1 MKASKKLLSLLLVVM
16 LLVSAIPFQALAA
29 PVGVPVRIE
38 KEDGAFVGNDTL
50 TVPDDGVTLSKELG
64 DGLLGES
71 AAYETLYWKSA
82 VTGNQLPLTE
92 TLTNATAS
100 AQDYSIKLVVR
111 DKAPTPTTYTATL
124 QGTLDGAPVGSVV
137 SKNNI
142 STINLNEALAR
153 EVYDFDAAAVS
164 FVGWKEGS
172 GEKNLT
178 ANAVFN
184 AEFKSKFTITY
195 KVTLDGVERSATTE
209 TKLKGDTLTLDT
221 AAATAK
227 FGTGYDADKYVF
239 AGWKKSDGTA
249 AEAAPIVSAN
259 ATYTAVFTT
268 KPAEA
273 PTYKATIYVTLDG
286 VAKNPVFETNVSTL
300 NRQSVYEQVVNAKSL
315 GQVDDFTYYFYRGT
329 TVSEANR
336 LTADAPLTQDSTF
349 TLVISTKPAT
359 TYHNIK
365 VYAVKYVGNVNKGVV
380 SDPIFDSGNIEGTVK
395 LLDYLNSKYTEIE
408 ANAESIAT
416 DAQLGTNPTFY
427 NNRELTSKVV
437 NTTLTDASKVVYVR
451 VNVPEVKN
459 VLLYVH
465 KGTELS
471 KLTHLDPKVLHG
483 YVEGSYVTYD
493 QVQAVLGKNVKFY
506 GLFTEERWDNRNAS
520 IKDDALPQIQVPA
533 GGVEIHVWVT
543 SGNVFNAD
551 PTNPKTGDY
560 ILDTAVTLMVIS
572 GLAAAAVYVIGKKRR
587 V

>member
-38 KEDGAFVGNDTL
+38 KEDGALVGNDTL

-64 DGLLGES
+64 DSLLGES

-82 VTGNQLPLTE
+82 TTGNQLPLTE

-100 AQDYSIKLVVR
+100 TEGYSIKLVVR

-124 QGTLDGAPVGSVV
+124 KATLDNVDQRTATESGVAGTKVQLTEA
-137 SKNNI
+137 KAKDLL
-142 STINLNEALAR
+142 STT
-153 EVYDFDAAAVS
+153 FDPDKHE
-164 FVGWKEGS
+164 FKGWKKGS
-172 GEKNLT
+172 
-178 ANAVFN
+178 NAASAEELVDGNPTFI
-184 AEFKSKFTITY
+184 AEFVTKTTTPPPTSTYSLTVKVFSKGTKIVEQTLTDQTT
-195 KVTLDGVERSATTE
+195 VTLDENLVKSVYADFDTNKEEIDKWYENGLGE
-209 TKLKGDTLTLDT
+209 TQITASSLTLNSNRT
-221 AAATAK
+221 IA
-227 FGTGYDADKYVF
+227 
-239 AGWKKSDGTA
+239 
-249 AEAAPIVSAN
+249 VSISEK
-259 ATYTAVFTT
+259 V
-268 KPAEA
+268 
-273 PTYKATIYVTLDG
+273 
-286 VAKNPVFETNVSTL
+286 PVS
-300 NRQSVYEQVVNAKSL
+300 
-315 GQVDDFTYYFYRGT
+315 
-329 TVSEANR
+329 
-336 LTADAPLTQDSTF
+336 
-349 TLVISTKPAT
+349 
-359 TYHNIK
+359 YHNIK

-408 ANAESIAT
+408 ANAEGIAT
-416 DAQLGTNPTFY
+416 DAKLGTNPTFY

-451 VNVPEVKN
+451 VDVPEVKN